1 MRYPH
6 TLAESAHTDAPANRT
21 SSASAMAPYRNF
33 SGVARP
39 AQIERQGRP
48 CTRAKCP
55 SCCSPQMT
63 FCMQRHSNLP
73 RQNDLFR

>member
-1 MRYPH
+1 MRHPH
-6 TLAESAHTDAPANRT
+6 TLAGSAHTDALANRP
-21 SSASAMAPYRNF
+21 SPASAMASYRNF
-33 SGVARP
+33 SGAARA

-48 CTRAKCP
+48 CTRAKCS

-63 FCMQRHSNLP
+63 ICMQRRSNLP